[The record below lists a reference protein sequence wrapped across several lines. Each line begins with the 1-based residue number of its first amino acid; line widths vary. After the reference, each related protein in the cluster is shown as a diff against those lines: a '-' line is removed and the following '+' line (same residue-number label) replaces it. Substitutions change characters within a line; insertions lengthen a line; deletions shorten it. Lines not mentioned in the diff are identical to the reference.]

1 LFKDNYNVLNKKI
14 FFFKKFNIFLNQ
26 TSKFVV
32 HECINVKII
41 TKMKKTKLFL
51 GLSLV
56 AISGLVFLAADHADA
71 PAVTGN
77 ASDITDVYAFQG
89 QNPDNMV
96 FVVNT
101 QGLLSPGATV
111 NAQFSEN
118 VLAEINI
125 DSNGDN
131 VEDLVIQAIRK
142 NDKMYFF
149 GPVAPGVTGTTSTI
163 KTTATAGSVEIS
175 HYGEAAIIKEQN
187 GMKYFAGPRDDPFFF
202 DLGQFKSILMGTAS
216 GFNNPGTDTFAGTN
230 VLSLVVEVPKSALGA
245 SSTINFWAETKR
257 KQ

>member
-1 LFKDNYNVLNKKI
+1 
-14 FFFKKFNIFLNQ
+14 
-26 TSKFVV
+26 
-32 HECINVKII
+32 
-41 TKMKKTKLFL
+41 MKKTRLLL

-56 AISGLVFLAADHADA
+56 AISGLIFIAADHVDA

-89 QNPDNMV
+89 QDTNNMV

-101 QGLLSPGATV
+101 QGLLSPGAT
-111 NAQFSEN
+111 AAATFSEN
-118 VLAEINI
+118 VLTEINI
-125 DSNGDN
+125 DNNGDN

-149 GPVAPGVTGTTSTI
+149 GPVAPGITGTTSTV

-175 HYGEAAIIKEQN
+175 NYGEAAITAQQN
-187 GMKYFAGPRDDPFFF
+187 GMKFFAGPRDDPFFF
-202 DLGQFKSILMGTAS
+202 DLGQFKAILMGTAP

-230 VLSLVVEVPKSALGA
+230 VLSLVVEVPKSLLG
-245 SSTINFWAETKR
+245 SSSSINIWAETKS
-257 KQ
+257 KL

>member
-1 LFKDNYNVLNKKI
+1 
-14 FFFKKFNIFLNQ
+14 
-26 TSKFVV
+26 
-32 HECINVKII
+32 
-41 TKMKKTKLFL
+41 MKKTKLLL

-56 AISGLVFLAADHADA
+56 AISGLIFIAADHADA

-89 QNPDNMV
+89 QNTDNMV

-101 QGLLSPGATV
+101 QGLLSPGAT
-111 NAQFSEN
+111 AAATFSEN
-118 VLAEINI
+118 VLTEINI
-125 DSNGDN
+125 DNNGDN

-149 GPVAPGVTGTTSTI
+149 GPFAPETTGLTSTV
-163 KTTATAGSVEIS
+163 KTTATAGSVEITK
-175 HYGEAAIIKEQN
+175 YGEPAITIQQN

-202 DLGQFKSILMGTAS
+202 DLGQFKAILTGSAS

-230 VLSLVVEVPKSALGA
+230 VLSLVVEVPKSSLGS
-245 SSTINFWAETKR
+245 SSTINIWAETKS

>member
-1 LFKDNYNVLNKKI
+1 
-14 FFFKKFNIFLNQ
+14 
-26 TSKFVV
+26 
-32 HECINVKII
+32 
-41 TKMKKTKLFL
+41 MKKTKVIL

-56 AISGLVFLAADHADA
+56 AISGLIFIAADHADA

-77 ASDITDVYAFQG
+77 ASDITDVYAFRG
-89 QNPDNMV
+89 QDTNNLV

-101 QGLLSPGATV
+101 QGLLSPGATTG
-111 NAQFSEN
+111 AEFKEN
-118 VLAEINI
+118 VLTEINI
-125 DSNGDN
+125 DNNGDN

-149 GPVAPGVTGTTSTI
+149 GPVSPGITGATSTI
-163 KTTATAGSVEIS
+163 KTNATAGSVEITQ
-175 HYGEAAIIKEQN
+175 YGSSAIVKNQN

-202 DLGQFKSILMGTAS
+202 DLGQFKSILMGNAS

-230 VLSLVVEVPKSALGA
+230 VLALVVEVPKSMLGN
-245 SSTINFWAETKR
+245 SSSINVWAETKS

>member
-1 LFKDNYNVLNKKI
+1 
-14 FFFKKFNIFLNQ
+14 
-26 TSKFVV
+26 
-32 HECINVKII
+32 
-41 TKMKKTKLFL
+41 MKKTKVLL

-56 AISGLVFLAADHADA
+56 AISGLVFMAADHADA

-77 ASDITDVYAFQG
+77 ASDITDVYAFRG
-89 QNPDNMV
+89 QNPNNLV

-101 QGLLSPGATV
+101 QGLLSPAATTGAE
-111 NAQFSEN
+111 FSED
-118 VLAEINI
+118 VLTEINI
-125 DSNGDN
+125 DNNGDN

-149 GPVAPGVTGTTSTI
+149 GPVAPGTTGTTSTV
-163 KTTATAGSVEIS
+163 KTTATTGSVEIS
-175 HYGEAAIIKEQN
+175 QYGQPAITIQKN

-202 DLGQFKSILMGTAS
+202 DLGQFKEILAGNAG

-230 VLSLVVEVPKSALGA
+230 VLSIVVEVPKSALGS
-245 SSTINFWAETKR
+245 SSTLNFWAETKR